1 MSMIGILGLAAGF
14 CTTVAFV
21 PQVLKTWQ
29 TRHTKD
35 ISLVMF
41 LIYVS
46 GLVLWVVY
54 GLAIADV
61 PIIVSNVV
69 TFALAGTIL
78 YFKLRYG

>member
-1 MSMIGILGLAAGF
+1 MSMIAVLGLAAGF

-41 LIYVS
+41 LILAAILLFIGARKTPQENQSS
-46 GLVLWVVY
+46 G
-54 GLAIADV
+54 
-61 PIIVSNVV
+61 
-69 TFALAGTIL
+69 
-78 YFKLRYG
+78 

>member
-54 GLAIADV
+54 GLAIDDV

>member
-1 MSMIGILGLAAGF
+1 MSMIAVLGLAAGF

-46 GLVLWVVY
+46 GLILWVVY
-54 GLAIADV
+54 GLAIGDV